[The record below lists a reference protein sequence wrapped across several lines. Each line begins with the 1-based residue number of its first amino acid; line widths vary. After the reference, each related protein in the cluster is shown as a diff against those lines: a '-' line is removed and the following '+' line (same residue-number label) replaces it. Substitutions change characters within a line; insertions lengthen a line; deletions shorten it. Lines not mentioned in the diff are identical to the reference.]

1 LGGTLIRL
9 FNNHANAT
17 AMETNRHKRA
27 KDIILEVDI
36 GSYYTTKKTRGEF
49 EKFRAIV
56 AYGSKGFVTINDF
69 GIA

>member
-1 LGGTLIRL
+1 
-9 FNNHANAT
+9 
-17 AMETNRHKRA
+17 METNRHKRA